1 MRSTSQK
8 HLKWHSGRHCVSMV
22 ADKHGESWSCVRP
35 TWMKCPEILQLKR
48 HVPFFYWKGTFKHPL
63 NIYFQKVSTLLP
75 LWPKFKYLAILPV
88 SRHRLPLSPWG
99 VKRWSWTLECY
110 TRFANATGESI
121 TAGAQRQSHRDI
133 QWTHNRKMVKRV
145 EAKMSYML
153 TLCLNM
159 SVMILNDV
167 FLRFINPRVK
177 TALDFYSDLAA
188 LQRKGVAKHA
198 SIHLVKFYST
208 CLCRHMLC
216 SRLNLSLIV
225 LSLLSI

>member
-1 MRSTSQK
+1 MFIHSLNTWNSSPRQNIHTAACQIPQMHRSPHLSRPFLKDPSLIELFKRLTERLCKNSTIWPAVFLSQNVQQ
-8 HLKWHSGRHCVSMV
+8 S
-22 ADKHGESWSCVRP
+22 
-35 TWMKCPEILQLKR
+35 
-48 HVPFFYWKGTFKHPL
+48 
-63 NIYFQKVSTLLP
+63 
-75 LWPKFKYLAILPV
+75 YL
-88 SRHRLPLSPWG
+88 
-99 VKRWSWTLECY
+99 
-110 TRFANATGESI
+110 
-121 TAGAQRQSHRDI
+121 
-133 QWTHNRKMVKRV
+133 
-145 EAKMSYML
+145 L

-188 LQRKGVAKHA
+188 LQSKGVAKHA